1 MRKLADPGNLG
12 EPRFEL
18 LDSGWYWQVRA
29 ANGGP
34 VVLASPSLFSDEIDF
49 AKATDTRQTADGSTA
64 GAIGGPTGQS
74 LRVLTR
80 TITFTSGRTLDILV
94 GGDADEVAADVAAFG
109 TSVVLTLTALGL
121 GLILATFVQIRWGL
135 RPLDRVRRSLA
146 DLGSGKEARIAGAF
160 PAEIAPLVK
169 ELNALL
175 QSNQEVIDRARTQV
189 GNLAHAL
196 KTPLSV
202 ILNEAQRQPATPS
215 APRWRS
221 RRR

>member
-1 MRKLADPGNLG
+1 MQPRSLAGRLILAAILWSAATLLVAGIILTTLYRQTVVSAFDERLSVYLRTLVGALDSENPDGELADPGNLG

-121 GLILATFVQIRWGL
+121 GLILATFLQIRWGL
-135 RPLDRVRRSLA
+135 RPLDRVRR
-146 DLGSGKEARIAGAF
+146 
-160 PAEIAPLVK
+160 
-169 ELNALL
+169 
-175 QSNQEVIDRARTQV
+175 
-189 GNLAHAL
+189 
-196 KTPLSV
+196 
-202 ILNEAQRQPATPS
+202 
-215 APRWRS
+215 
-221 RRR
+221 